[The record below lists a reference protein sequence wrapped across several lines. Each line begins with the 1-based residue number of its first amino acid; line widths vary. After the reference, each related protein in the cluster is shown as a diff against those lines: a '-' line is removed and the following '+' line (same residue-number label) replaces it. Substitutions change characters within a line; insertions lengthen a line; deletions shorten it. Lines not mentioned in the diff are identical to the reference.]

1 MKIYDSHIHLGDW
14 NYGHYKTVSPDIHEI
29 DRVLKQ
35 SGISGGIILPSDKLD
50 NDDCLR
56 QLKNAELKYWCFAWI
71 DPKIDSMVQWLKDN
85 IHRIDG
91 IKCHAGLNQI
101 KGNISNP
108 LYEPILD
115 IAQEYDLPVLAH
127 AGRWQEMSSYKGILD
142 AAEHYPKVKFICA
155 HLGGDFEGLKLQAP
169 KDIKERNLD
178 NVWFDISA
186 TREYWTIKRAA
197 DIVGT
202 EKILFASDYPVMHPK
217 MSIESI
223 EVLDFTDDEKE
234 NMYCKNLL
242 KIMSTDNE

>member
-56 QLKNAELKYWCFAWI
+56 QLKNAELKYWYFAWI
-71 DPKIDSMVQWLKDN
+71 DPKIDSMIQWLKDN

-108 LYEPILD
+108 LYRPILD
-115 IAQEYDLPVLAH
+115 IAKESNLPMLVH
-127 AGRWQEMSSYKGILD
+127 SGRWQEMSSYKDIFKM
-142 AAEHYPKVKFICA
+142 AQEYPSVKFICA
-155 HLGGDFEGLKLQAP
+155 HLGGDFEGLKIEAP
-169 KDIKERNLD
+169 KGLKGMGLS

-186 TREYWTIKRAA
+186 TREYWTIKMAGDTIGYDRL
-197 DIVGT
+197 
-202 EKILFASDYPVMHPK
+202 LFASDYPVMHPK
-217 MSIESI
+217 MSIESVENLNIMPKDKEKMYYKNFI
-223 EVLDFTDDEKE
+223 EIVGSKV
-234 NMYCKNLL
+234 
-242 KIMSTDNE
+242 